1 MTFCSQNENEI
12 KQSTCS
18 RRQNIYRRKEGVC
31 WIRNLFLFLFL
42 KRIGIKILERWNKLG
57 KTEPFPL
64 NNIYNR
70 QIKCLS
76 FLKENPKQSTFWAV
90 HSAELRAPRRWVYRL
105 APSPPAALCV
115 TAPGRSWTSLTAAVS
130 SPINKTYFSLAW
142 LSDGTLLLLPLA
154 YMLAES
160 SDCHAPVNP
169 SQPPWAQPRHHG
181 DTSSVVS
188 HWMSCCSGPPVLHG
202 YRQWV
207 TAVCPRPLSE

>member
-1 MTFCSQNENEI
+1 MSILPQINEAVNFP
-12 KQSTCS
+12 SLS
-18 RRQNIYRRKEGVC
+18 R
-31 WIRNLFLFLFL
+31 
-42 KRIGIKILERWNKLG
+42 
-57 KTEPFPL
+57 
-64 NNIYNR
+64 
-70 QIKCLS
+70 
-76 FLKENPKQSTFWAV
+76 WAESPMPPSEAPCALP
-90 HSAELRAPRRWVYRL
+90 SAAP
-105 APSPPAALCV
+105 CV

-188 HWMSCCSGPPVLHG
+188 HWMPRCSGPPAHHG
-202 YRQWV
+202 NRQWL
-207 TAVCPRPLSE
+207 TADFPRPCIASPTPLPLYLSSSLSFFLLSLSVCLLVCHCHWLFHP